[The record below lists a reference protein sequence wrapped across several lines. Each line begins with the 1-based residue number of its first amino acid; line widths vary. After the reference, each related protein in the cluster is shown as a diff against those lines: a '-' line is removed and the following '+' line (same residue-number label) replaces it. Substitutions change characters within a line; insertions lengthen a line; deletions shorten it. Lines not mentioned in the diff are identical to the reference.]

1 MPNSETVYLDSV
13 KIKQGVDY
21 VIDNSTGRITLTLK
35 KEIEFRSKEVN
46 IYVQYN
52 FLPFL
57 FQSSYRHKNYTLR
70 QDSISHRAMI
80 VTTNVSPLSN
90 IFGNELQKSGS
101 IFRGFSVGSNRDLTL
116 NSGFRLQFAGKLSS
130 DVEILAAL
138 TDENTPIQPEGNTQT
153 LQELDKVFVDVK
165 GNGYEATLGDFYLD
179 LLGSDF
185 GSLSRKLQGA
195 KGTAYYSTGALS
207 NSGTVIGATSRG
219 KFNTN
224 QFAGIEGVQGPY
236 RLFGKNNERNIIIIA
251 GTEKVYVDGNLM
263 LRGETNDYAIDYAS
277 CEIVFSSKRLITSAS
292 RVVVDFQ
299 YTDRAYTRNFFAVQT
314 TSQTIYDDVKL
325 SIVYAREGDD
335 PNAPIDLSLSDN
347 DKVILQQS
355 GSTIARKTGVV
366 RVGVDSLNLGKG
378 QYAGVDTTLQGANIR
393 LYRFSPGTPEA
404 QFNVSFSF
412 VGGGQGDYVR
422 ESLGRYRYVGSHNGQ
437 YDTIVILPSPQL
449 QQLADVKTSI
459 QVMKNFSIAGEYAG
473 SSYDANRFSSGD
485 DKTGGAMK
493 LVANYTPANVKIG
506 RYDIGSFEFSLSER
520 YVNKNFVPIDRSDD
534 VEFGRKWSLDS
545 TVSVQSASE
554 EIRETRVAYHPL
566 QNVSVGGSL
575 GSNKRGGQF
584 SADRMDAFIR
594 MNADSLPKCDYTIE
608 QITSSQNIS
617 VGTNVWLRQ
626 RGTIAYALRTVT
638 PSFRFESENRRIET
652 GSTDSLNAASFGF
665 FTVAPKIAA
674 QGLYGMNVS
683 AEVELRDDRAPIGGR
698 LHPQSRSLTQAYNW
712 SLLEIANFSS
722 GANVILRKKS
732 YNGTFRLT
740 NGDVQTILLRSQSRY
755 APFRRSVDVDVFY
768 EVSTQRSAKL
778 ERIFYQV
785 RKGDGQYIWTD
796 GNGNGRVD
804 VADEKDFRL
813 SRFDGD
819 YIIITIPSDELYPVI
834 DLKTSTRL
842 RFTPGRFIS
851 SPSSWSEKALAV
863 VSTESYVRIEEKS
876 SETDTKKIYLLDFS
890 RFLQPATTILGSQF
904 LQQDFFLFENR
915 SDFSARFR
923 YQQRRGLGQYS
934 SGLEQSYSRERA
946 IRVRLQMVAEIS
958 NQLEYINKQDN
969 VAASV
974 NSARSRTIASDG
986 LSSDYSY
993 RPEQNVEVGFK
1004 IEVSRSEDS
1013 YASIPV
1019 AANFNSQSLRTAVSF
1034 QNAGQVRIDLSREEI
1049 LLENAPAGLMIPF
1062 ELTGGRRDGKTFL
1075 WGVSFDYRLSGNL
1088 QSSLQYT
1095 GRSEQSRPP
1104 IHTARAEV
1112 RAFF

>member
-1 MPNSETVYLDSV
+1 MHLDSL
-13 KIKQGVDY
+13 KLKRGVDY
-21 VIDNSTGRITLTLK
+21 VIENSTGRVTIKLK
-35 KEIEFRSKEVN
+35 RDIDFKNKEVD
-46 IYVQYN
+46 IYIQYN
-52 FLPFL
+52 FLPFS
-57 FQSSYRHKNYTLR
+57 FQPSYRHKNYSIR
-70 QDSISHRAMI
+70 RDSINHQATI
-80 VTTNVSPLSN
+80 VTTNVSPLSD

-153 LQELDKVFVDVK
+153 LQELDKVFVEVK
-165 GNGYEATLGDFYLD
+165 GTNYEATLGDFYLD
-179 LLGSDF
+179 LVGSEF
-185 GSLSRKLQGA
+185 GRLSRKLQGA
-195 KGTAYYSTGALS
+195 KGTAYYSTAALS

-236 RLFGKNNERNIIIIA
+236 RLFGKNNERNIIVIA

-292 RVVVDFQ
+292 RIVVDFQ
-299 YTDRAYTRNFFAVQT
+299 YSDRAYTRNFFAVQS

-325 SIVYAREGDD
+325 SILYAREGDD
-335 PNAPIDLSLSDN
+335 PNAPIDLSLTDSD
-347 DKVILQQS
+347 KKILQQS
-355 GSTIARKTGVV
+355 GSTTATKSGVV
-366 RVGVDSLNLGKG
+366 PVGVDSLNLGKG
-378 QYAGVDTTLQGANIR
+378 QYAAVDTSLQGKNVR

-404 QFNVSFSF
+404 QFNVAFSF
-412 VGGGQGDYVR
+412 VGGGQGDYIR

-449 QQLADVKTSI
+449 QQLADVNTSI
-459 QVMKNFSIAGEYAG
+459 RIMKNFSIEGEYAG
-473 SSYDANRFSSGD
+473 SSYDANRFSVGD
-485 DKTGGAMK
+485 DRTGAAMK
-493 LVANYTPANVKIG
+493 LLAHYTPANVKIG
-506 RYDIGSFEFSLSER
+506 RNDIGSFDFSLSDR
-520 YVNKNFVPIDRSDD
+520 YVNKNFISIDRSDD

-545 TVSVQSASE
+545 TVTVQPASE
-554 EIRETRVAYHPL
+554 EIREARMAYNPL
-566 QNVSVGGSL
+566 QTVSIGGSL
-575 GSNKRGGQF
+575 GSNRRGNQF
-584 SADRMDAFIR
+584 SADRMDAFIQ
-594 MNADSLPKCDYTIE
+594 MNADSLPKGDYTIE
-608 QITSSQNIS
+608 QITSSQNTS
-617 VGTNVWLRQ
+617 VGKNVWLRQ
-626 RGTIAYALRTVT
+626 RGTISYALRTIT
-638 PSFRFESENRRIET
+638 PSFRFESEKRTIET
-652 GSTDSLNAASFGF
+652 GSIDSLNASSFGF
-665 FTVAPKIAA
+665 TTVAPKVSATGI
-674 QGLYGMNVS
+674 YGMNVS
-683 AEVELRDDRAPIGGR
+683 AEFELRDDRSPIDGR

-712 SLLEIANFSS
+712 SLPEIANFSS
-722 GANVILRKKS
+722 GANVILRKKM

-755 APFRRSVDVDVFY
+755 APFQRGVDADVFY

-785 RKGDGQYIWTD
+785 RKGDGQYVWTD
-796 GNGNGRVD
+796 SIHNGRVD
-804 VADEKDFRL
+804 VADERDFRL

-819 YIIITIPSDELYPVI
+819 YIIVTIPSDELYPVI

-842 RFTPGRFIS
+842 RFTPSRFIN

-876 SETDTKKIYLLDFS
+876 SMTDTKKIYLLDFS
-890 RFLQPATTILGSQF
+890 RFLQPATTILGSQL

-915 SDFSARFR
+915 SDFSFRFR

-934 SGLEQSYSRERA
+934 SGLEQSYSRERS
-946 IRVRLQMVAEIS
+946 IRVRLQLVTEIS

-974 NSARSRTIASDG
+974 NSARSRMIASDG

-1004 IEVSRSEDS
+1004 IEVSRSEDA
-1013 YASIPV
+1013 YPTTPV
-1019 AANFNSQSLRTAVSF
+1019 AANFNSQSLRTAISF
-1034 QNAGQVRIDLSREEI
+1034 QNAGQVRIDFSREEI
-1049 LLENAPAGLMIPF
+1049 LLENAPAGLLIPF
-1062 ELTGGRRDGKTFL
+1062 ELTGGREDGKTFL
-1075 WGVSFDYRLSGNL
+1075 WGVTFDYRLSGNL

-1095 GRSEQSRPP
+1095 GRSEQFRRP